1 MIIIVNKKKR
11 KVIGKKEFKIACN
24 DQIFPH
30 SSFAKFTF
38 ECNTDLASPPRKI
51 APIFIS
57 RLKGESTLFWQK
69 WVSRFMRSISNCAF
83 TSFTSRLPIAR
94 RQPRSQGSLLF
105 ENEVHRPSRP
115 SWRFCSGAHANR
127 LSGRRRKWWSREK
140 IVPLTHCLPL

>member
-57 RLKGESTLFWQK
+57 RLKGKSTLFWK
-69 WVSRFMRSISNCAF
+69 KVSIQVHAQYIQLRFHVFYISPPDRSTP
-83 TSFTSRLPIAR
+83 TSFPGFSSIWER
-94 RQPRSQGSLLF
+94 GS
-105 ENEVHRPSRP
+105 P
-115 SWRFCSGAHANR
+115 
-127 LSGRRRKWWSREK
+127 
-140 IVPLTHCLPL
+140 T